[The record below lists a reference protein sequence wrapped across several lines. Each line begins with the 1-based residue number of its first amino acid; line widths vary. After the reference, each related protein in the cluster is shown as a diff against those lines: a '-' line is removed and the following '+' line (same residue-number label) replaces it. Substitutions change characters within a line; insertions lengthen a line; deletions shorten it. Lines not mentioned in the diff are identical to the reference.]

1 MTIQGCDLQAKQ
13 QTIAMGSAALTIPC
27 PQTIHGRQWDRL
39 PMTIA
44 FMSMV
49 AAIIAERRQSGRGC

>member
-13 QTIAMGSAALTIPC
+13 QTIWVRLLLTIPC
-27 PQTIHGRQWDRL
+27 PQTIHGRQWDSL
-39 PMTIA
+39 PMAIA